1 MWTPQD
7 SLSLKHILGSTLGNL
22 YLIFPST
29 GYLTAVKV
37 KFVRSHFAFFW
48 EETLMDLSSSYVLE
62 TQ

>member
-1 MWTPQD
+1 M
-7 SLSLKHILGSTLGNL
+7 SLKHILGSTLGNL